1 MTNHK
6 FTVTAAR
13 GMLPLL
19 ATELAEMGIKD
30 TKQEQGNIRF
40 IGSLEDAYRV
50 CLWSRVAIR
59 VLMPIAHFSAKTT
72 DELYQGIHDLPWEDH
87 IDAEGT
93 TIAVDFNSFRSKIHH
108 TQYGAQ
114 RVKDGIVDRFREQT
128 GERPSVD
135 LHQPDLRVNV
145 YLKNN
150 QAIVSIDL
158 SGESLHKRG
167 YRVANTAA
175 PLKEHL
181 AAAILMTAQWPH
193 LAKQGWGLVDPMCG
207 SGTILIEAAMIAADI
222 APGSHRDYFG
232 FLYWKQHD
240 KEAWKRL
247 KAEAERRRHSGLAR
261 LPVIKGGDSN
271 PKAVEAAQDNI
282 AEMGLSDRISV
293 EQRELLDWPAH
304 AKSLPESGLIVCN
317 PPYGE
322 RMGDVNELHYLY
334 ESLGN
339 IVSQALPAWRTT
351 MITDNEALGE
361 FSGLNLFDSTPFDN
375 GPIPCKVLC
384 YRAPR
389 PVSSRSQFSM
399 GSDSIDSSLQAEIE
413 TNNVKSIESDPIETT
428 IETIEKVALS
438 EHAEMFANRLK
449 KNLKHLGKWA
459 RKNKIECYRLYDA
472 DLPDYAV
479 AIDVYA
485 DHVHVQEYAPPKLID
500 PDKAVQRLNDVMQ
513 VIPQVLEVPASHVA
527 LKLRQKQ
534 RGTQQYEAHGTQKKR
549 SKVTENDLN
558 FWVNLTDYLDTGLFL
573 DHRTTRQMIAERAA
587 GKAFLNL
594 FAYTGSATVYAAAGN
609 AESTTTVDMSN
620 TYLQWAEDNMA
631 LNGFT
636 ADKHRNVRANCLEW
650 LQEAQQ
656 APEKYGLIFL
666 DPPTFSNSTRMD
678 GVFDI
683 QRDHVSLINMTA
695 NLLSKDGTL
704 IFSTNRRD
712 FKMDEK
718 ALSKLTIK
726 DISRATLPK
735 DFDRNTKIHYCWEIG
750 S

>member
-1 MTNHK
+1 
-6 FTVTAAR
+6 
-13 GMLPLL
+13 MLPLL
-19 ATELAEMGIKD
+19 ATELAEMGFKD

-40 IGSLEDAYRV
+40 MGSLEDAYRV

-128 GERPSVD
+128 GVRPSVD

-181 AAAILMTAQWPH
+181 AAAILMTAQWPR
-193 LAKQGWGLVDPMCG
+193 LAKQGWGLIDPMCG

-261 LPVIKGGDSN
+261 LPVIKGGDEN
-271 PKAVEAAQDNI
+271 PKAVEAAQNNI
-282 AEMGLSDRISV
+282 AEVGLSDRISV

-322 RMGDVNELHYLY
+322 RMGDVTELHYLY

-339 IVSQALPAWRTT
+339 IVSQSLPAWRTT
-351 MITDNEALGE
+351 MITDNEELGK
-361 FSGLNLFDSTPFDN
+361 FTGLTLFESTPFDN
-375 GPIPCKVLC
+375 GPIPCQVLC

-389 PVSSRSQFSM
+389 PVSNRSQRSETVEEA
-399 GSDSIDSSLQAEIE
+399 QAVETETEVTISQDIE
-413 TNNVKSIESDPIETT
+413 
-428 IETIEKVALS
+428 LS

-479 AIDVYA
+479 AIDLYG
-485 DHVHVQEYAPPKLID
+485 DSVHVQEYAPPKSID
-500 PDKAVQRLNDVMQ
+500 PEKAVQRLNDVMQ

-549 SKVTENDLN
+549 SKVTENDLS

-573 DHRTTRQMIAERAA
+573 DHRITRQMIAERAA

-636 ADKHRNVRANCLEW
+636 ADKYRNVRANCLEW

-683 QRDHVSLINMTA
+683 QRDHVSLIQMTV
-695 NLLSKDGTL
+695 NLLTKDGTL

-712 FKMDEK
+712 FKMDND

-735 DFDRNTKIHYCWEIG
+735 DFERNTKIHYCWEI
-750 S
+750 SK